1 MEKEKLDMLINEE
14 GVKALE
20 TLIEVAVKLK
30 DSGLLDTLNFIAER
44 SGELLTIISN
54 DVPLQRA
61 TALGDAGLRALG
73 KLEPQ
78 EVVNIK
84 FNMEELTTCAFKALS
99 NLKLEELKP
108 VGITGLLKAGNDKDL
123 QLGLA
128 MMMALGKAMGKCLR
142 EKVEK

>member
-1 MEKEKLDMLINEE
+1 MEKLDNLVNEE

-30 DSGLLDTLNFIAER
+30 ESGLLDTLNFIAEK

-61 TALGDAGLRALG
+61 AALGDAGLRALG
-73 KLEPQ
+73 RLEPQ
-78 EVVNIK
+78 EVINVK

-99 NLKLEELKP
+99 EFKVEELKP
-108 VGITGLLKAGNDKDL
+108 VGLAGMLKAVNDKDM

-142 EKVEK
+142 EKAKQ